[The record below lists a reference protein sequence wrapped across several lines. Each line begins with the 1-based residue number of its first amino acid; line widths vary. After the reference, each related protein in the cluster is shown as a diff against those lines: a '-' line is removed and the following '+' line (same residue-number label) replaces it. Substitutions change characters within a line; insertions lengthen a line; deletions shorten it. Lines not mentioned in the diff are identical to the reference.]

1 MKLKITQVDAF
12 AERVFRGN
20 PAAIIITE
28 HWLEDTLMQQIAL
41 ENNLSETAFIVKEQ
55 AGYRIRW
62 FTPNVEVD
70 LCGHATLAS
79 AKVLFDQQDFPG
91 NVITFN
97 SKSGLLKVSKESDG
111 KLTLDFPSTPFELVS
126 NPPAIILQALKI
138 DSATIYKGSFDYMAV
153 VQHQRQIEGLTPD
166 FNLLSTLQS
175 RGIVV
180 TSRGDEADF
189 VSRCF
194 FPQSG
199 INEDPVTGSAH
210 TMMTPYW
217 AKELMK
223 NKLSAVQLSGRRGNL
238 ECELAGDRVLMS
250 GNAIIYLR
258 GEIEV

>member
-12 AERVFRGN
+12 AEKVFSGN
-20 PAAIIITE
+20 PAAIIVLE
-28 HWLEDTLMQQIAL
+28 NWLEATLMQQIAL
-41 ENNLSETAFIVKEQ
+41 ENNLSETAFLVKEE
-55 AGYRIRW
+55 AGYHIRW

-79 AKVLFDQQDFPG
+79 AKVLFGQQEFPG

-97 SKSGLLKVSKESDG
+97 SKSGLLKVTKETNG
-111 KLTLDFPSTPFELVS
+111 KLTLDFPATPFALVS
-126 NPPAIILQALKI
+126 DPPASILQALKI
-138 DSATIYKGSFDYMAV
+138 DRATIYKGSFDYMAV
-153 VQHQRQIEGLTPD
+153 VQHQRQIETLAPD

-180 TSRGDEADF
+180 TAPGDEADF

-217 AKELMK
+217 AKELKK
-223 NKLSAVQLSGRRGNL
+223 NKLYAVQLSSRRGNL
-238 ECELAGDRVLMS
+238 ECELAGERVYIS
-250 GNAIIYLR
+250 GNAITYLT